1 MVPSIIL
8 FGHPFV
14 STMASRKHWRIR
26 IHELYS
32 RLFVSESEIRRE
44 LQHRFDL
51 LTIHKLVYSQS
62 YHQWVIQDFIA
73 AMNMRRAQRRS
84 LRSKPRS
91 NWQSTRLSWYDTN
104 YTFWCSSVHNLELY
118 CLIVEKYPAKSNY
131 RRWMGGTAFALCIL
145 GGCSK

>member
-1 MVPSIIL
+1 VFRRRTKTNDCLLYLDHIEV
-8 FGHPFV
+8 FV
-14 STMASRKHWRIR
+14 YTGEGGARP
-26 IHELYS
+26 L
-32 RLFVSESEIRRE
+32 RE
-44 LQHRFDL
+44 MLSV
-51 LTIHKLVYSQS
+51 HKLVYYQS

-131 RRWMGGTAFALCIL
+131 RRWMGGTAFAFCIL